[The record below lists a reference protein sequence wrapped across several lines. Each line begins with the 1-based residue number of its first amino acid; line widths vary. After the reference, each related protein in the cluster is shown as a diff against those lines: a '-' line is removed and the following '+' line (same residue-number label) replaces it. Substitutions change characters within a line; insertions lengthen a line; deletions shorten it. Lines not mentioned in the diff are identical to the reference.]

1 MTAQLEVRGLP
12 PQAAAG
18 LRADPHVAG
27 ALTELARRPARA
39 RVAFTDENGLKG
51 GPAMRCAVTV
61 NVPSRG
67 RVHVEAKAISARLA
81 LDIALRKLERRL
93 AREAAIARDARRRPK
108 KYYAARA
115 LTG

>member
-1 MTAQLEVRGLP
+1 MSAQLEVRGLP
-12 PQAAAG
+12 PQAEAG
-18 LRADPHVAG
+18 LRADARLACVLA
-27 ALTELARRPARA
+27 ALARRPAHA
-39 RVAFTDENGLKG
+39 RVAITDENGAKG

-67 RVHVEAKAISARLA
+67 RVHVEAKAITARLA